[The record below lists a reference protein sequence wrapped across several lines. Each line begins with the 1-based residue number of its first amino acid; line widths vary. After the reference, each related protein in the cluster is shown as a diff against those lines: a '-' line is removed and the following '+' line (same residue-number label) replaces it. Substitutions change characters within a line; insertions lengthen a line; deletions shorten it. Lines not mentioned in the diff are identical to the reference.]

1 MESSRPRGPIVPC
14 QMLPI
19 CQMLV
24 ATLPRNSFQPHNS
37 RTHGRE
43 RHQTGGGGE
52 KTQGTSA
59 RTVPHTHLAK
69 TTSPTTPATRARHAQ
84 TRAQTPPRQTSA
96 VAKTTSKHA
105 GTPRESTGRGPAP
118 PRSTTTHPPRAHP
131 GHHTTRPS
139 GRAAV
144 ATLVRMECGQHG
156 QRPLRRPR
164 RSPHRLR
171 IRTGPGQHPRTRVRD
186 ANKADTAEAV
196 ARHLAH
202 KQAPPCSAHAS
213 SIIAASLSL

>member
-1 MESSRPRGPIVPC
+1 MLPTLGTGQQHLAREPSYGKSRPFGVGSSRAAKQTVKPPRPREIIMESSRPLRPIVPC

-84 TRAQTPPRQTSA
+84 TRVQTPSRQTGA
-96 VAKTTSKHA
+96 VAKITSKHA
-105 GTPRESTGRGPAP
+105 GTPRESTGRGPRGPAP
-118 PRSTTTHPPRAHP
+118 PHSTTTH
-131 GHHTTRPS
+131 
-139 GRAAV
+139 
-144 ATLVRMECGQHG
+144 
-156 QRPLRRPR
+156 
-164 RSPHRLR
+164 
-171 IRTGPGQHPRTRVRD
+171 
-186 ANKADTAEAV
+186 
-196 ARHLAH
+196 
-202 KQAPPCSAHAS
+202 
-213 SIIAASLSL
+213 

>member
-1 MESSRPRGPIVPC
+1 MAS
-14 QMLPI
+14 
-19 CQMLV
+19 
-24 ATLPRNSFQPHNS
+24 RNSFQPHNS

-59 RTVPHTHLAK
+59 RTIPHTHLAK

-84 TRAQTPPRQTSA
+84 TRVQTPSRQTGA
-96 VAKTTSKHA
+96 VAKITSKHA

-171 IRTGPGQHPRTRVRD
+171 IKIPTMVIEEVEGM
-186 ANKADTAEAV
+186 
-196 ARHLAH
+196 RH
-202 KQAPPCSAHAS
+202 
-213 SIIAASLSL
+213 